1 MMSDETK
8 LMIRNAVVDRGLQK
22 IISRKLLVWFIGT
35 VGVPFGYITGDQ
47 WVQLSM
53 VYIGSQAAS
62 NFIIS
67 YLNAKNGNQGNVGW
81 ISGI

>member
-8 LMIRNAVVDRGLQK
+8 MMIRNAVVDRGLQK

-35 VGVPFGYITGDQ
+35 IGVPLGYVSGDQ
-47 WVQLSM
+47 WIQLSM

-62 NFIIS
+62 NFILS
-67 YLNAKNGNQGNVGW
+67 YLSAKNGGQGTQP
-81 ISGI
+81 

>member
-1 MMSDETK
+1 MMSEETK
-8 LMIRNAVVDRGLQK
+8 VMIRNAFVDRGLQK
-22 IISRKLLVWFIGT
+22 VISRKLLVWFIGT
-35 VGVPFGYITGDQ
+35 LGVPLGYISGDQ

-67 YLNAKNGNQGNVGW
+67 YLNAKSGNQGNVG
-81 ISGI
+81 

>member
-35 VGVPFGYITGDQ
+35 IGVPLGYITGEQ
-47 WVQLSM
+47 WMQLSM

-62 NFIIS
+62 NFVIN
-67 YLNAKNGNQGNVGW
+67 YLKAKGGTVQE
-81 ISGI
+81 

>member
-67 YLNAKNGNQGNVGW
+67 YLNAKNGNQGNVG
-81 ISGI
+81 